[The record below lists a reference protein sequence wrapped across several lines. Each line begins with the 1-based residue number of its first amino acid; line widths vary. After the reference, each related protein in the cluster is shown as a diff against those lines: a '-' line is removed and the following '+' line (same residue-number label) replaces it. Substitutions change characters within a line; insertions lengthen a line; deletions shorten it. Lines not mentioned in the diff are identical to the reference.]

1 MATGTKK
8 LTARQFLN
16 YWFDTKNGKIG
27 IEYTDSRTGLVK
39 KTASFHAVTSG
50 FNEVVTKYYGKTGK
64 EFLEDSVKKELC
76 SIKPVGKGK
85 TGRGIPGV
93 RVYPF
98 SSTQG
103 SNKAESIMAEMGI
116 S

>member
-1 MATGTKK
+1 MVAKK
-8 LTARQFLN
+8 KMTARQFLDF
-16 YWFDTKNGKIG
+16 WFNPKNGKIG
-27 IEYTDSRTGLVK
+27 IEYTDSRTGQIR

-50 FNEVVTKYYGKTGK
+50 FNEVVLKYYGKTGK
-64 EFLEDSVKKELC
+64 EFLEDAVRKELC

-85 TGRGIPGV
+85 TGRGISGV

-98 SSTQG
+98 SSNQG

>member
-1 MATGTKK
+1 MVAKK
-8 LTARQFLN
+8 KMTARQFLAF
-16 YWFDTKNGKIG
+16 WFDEKNGKIG

-50 FNEVVTKYYGKTGK
+50 FNEVVAKYYGKTGK
-64 EFLEDSVKKELC
+64 EFLDDATKKELC

-103 SNKAESIMAEMGI
+103 SNKAESIMTEMGI